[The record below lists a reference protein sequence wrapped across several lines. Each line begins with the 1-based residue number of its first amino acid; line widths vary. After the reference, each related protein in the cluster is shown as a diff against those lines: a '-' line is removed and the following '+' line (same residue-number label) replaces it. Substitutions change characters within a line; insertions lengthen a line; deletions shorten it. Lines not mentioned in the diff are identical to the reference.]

1 MLTVARIGNSWLE
14 ANTNAAGIA
23 GPNQWPYDAQ
33 LRNGISLDGRP
44 DYGILANT
52 MKRLRFDPG
61 VLSAISAG
69 VLFGASTPLAKQLV
83 HGIDPWMLAGW
94 LYLGS
99 GIGLGTYKALH
110 YLLRARGANVASVR
124 GADRWW
130 LAAAITAGGI
140 LAPVLMMYG
149 LRRTAATSASLLLN
163 LEGVFSILIAW
174 FVFRENFDRR
184 IALGVVAITA
194 GALLLSVNGGF
205 VWTDAVGPAAIAA
218 ACLAWALDNNLTR
231 KVALNDVTQIA
242 MLKGLVAGSV
252 NVAIAAALGRSM
264 PSAVVVLAAGAVG
277 LAGYG
282 LSLVLF
288 VIALRYL
295 GTART
300 GAYFSIAPFMG
311 ALIAVVFFGEPVT
324 MQLICSAAL
333 MGIGLWLHLSE
344 RHDHSHTHA
353 PLIHNHRHVHD
364 SHHQHDH
371 DAAQT
376 GAEPHAH
383 PHRHAPLRHAHPHYP
398 DEHHR
403 HEH

>member
-1 MLTVARIGNSWLE
+1 M
-14 ANTNAAGIA
+14 
-23 GPNQWPYDAQ
+23 
-33 LRNGISLDGRP
+33 
-44 DYGILANT
+44 DYGILADPEFALGARNP
-52 MKRLRFDPG
+52 MKRLRIDPG

-69 VLFGASTPLAKQLV
+69 VLFGASTPLAKRLV
-83 HGIDPWMLAGW
+83 HGIDPWMLAGL

-99 GIGLGTYKALH
+99 GIGLGTYKALRH
-110 YLLRARGANVASVR
+110 LLHGRGANDASVR

-130 LAAAITAGGI
+130 LTAAITAGGI
-140 LAPVLMMYG
+140 IAPVLMMYG
-149 LRRTAATSASLLLN
+149 LSRTTASSASLLLN

-184 IALGVVAITA
+184 VALGVLAITA
-194 GALLLSVNGGF
+194 GALLLSVNGGL
-205 VWTDAVGPAAIAA
+205 VWTNAVGPAAIAA

-252 NVAIAAALGRSM
+252 NVAIATALGRST
-264 PSAVVVLAAGAVG
+264 PGAAAVLAAGAVG
-277 LAGYG
+277 LGGYG
-282 LSLVLF
+282 LSLILF

-300 GAYFSIAPFMG
+300 GAYFSIAPFVG
-311 ALIAVVFFGEPVT
+311 ASIAVAFFGDSLT
-324 MQLICSAAL
+324 IQLICSGAL
-333 MGIGLWLHLSE
+333 MSVGLWLHLSE
-344 RHDHSHTHA
+344 RHDHAHTHA
-353 PLIHNHRHVHD
+353 PLIHNHRHIHD

-371 DAAQT
+371 DAAQE